1 MDDKGLIFTTD
12 SILALAVVIVL
23 TASLMTYFYA
33 PVYMG
38 ADHQHLE
45 ELADSALAVM
55 EQDGTLTNAAAEAH
69 KGNTS
74 GAQQIIN
81 SRLRMLIPQEIAYNL
96 TLSTPNLVSVQNDR
110 GILYAQD
117 TATKVRVLSFP
128 REGWMGRAW
137 YKIEK
142 FEFENQTQNVTTTL
156 WNFHN
161 WLTNFAPWNTNSGN
175 LATTPLWGSTAAAPT
190 TPINTT
196 FSFPIGSTIKGAKY
210 LSGSCSRNTTTLIQ
224 APSFGTNFTLNSQ
237 VYTANSSQYT
247 FLYRRPSQNYPM
259 YNYQGNI
266 NVTHLANSNR
276 FNLRFIAP
284 VFNYVNTNNQGND
297 MPWFS
302 IIGNYSTSFP
312 VPKGI
317 ISTTHQ
323 FPDGAGMAVQTAQD
337 LGGGAAFGR
346 IYNLN
351 TGSVS
356 NIVNQRVITWN
367 NFRLQDASN
376 VAGQNYQNGVPFVMT
391 NVVGATGTS
400 VTATKCAVSVSQT
413 INVPTGN
420 TIFDVFTVVN
430 PYGGVDGALVEVYNG
445 STWRTVFCSFNY
457 DGATYSARA
466 DGYGNIPGIVYIP
479 PSYLSTG
486 QNNQIR
492 VTIWDDVPSTDY
504 DLVGLV
510 DCYSKVTYSALNIGW
525 VTTPYTSYQSNNNV
539 RTETRSFSI
548 EENAKNVYLFIGA
561 GLDTRNITVN
571 YPGGAVLYNGTTLP
585 YYLDL
590 AAIDA
595 GLPVAQRK
603 ITTVNSTPTNYTLQ
617 QGNNYNLTVTVNGPT
632 HNWQS
637 GDWDSNA
644 EIFSGTRIAVIYP
657 ETLRNVW
664 TDAYDANAVIAMDT
678 AKQRLITA
686 LNTTDPNI
694 INAIKTEALFT
705 GDLPNQVPVRLSLWR
720 R

>member
-1 MDDKGLIFTTD
+1 GLIFTTD
-12 SILALAVVIVL
+12 AILALAVVIVL

-55 EQDGTLTNAAAEAH
+55 EQDGTLTNAAVESH
-69 KGNTS
+69 KGNIT
-74 GAQQIIN
+74 GAQLILN
-81 SRLRMLIPQEIAYNL
+81 SRLRMLIPQEVAYNL
-96 TLSTPNLVSVQNDR
+96 TLSTPNLVTVENDR
-110 GILYAQD
+110 GINFAQD
-117 TATKVRVLSFP
+117 TVTKVRVLSFP

-142 FEFENQTQNVTTTL
+142 FEFEDQEQNVTTTL

-161 WLTNFAPWNTNSGN
+161 WLTNFAPWSGGN
-175 LATTPLWGSTAAAPT
+175 LATRPLWGSTAAAPT
-190 TPINTT
+190 TPLDIS
-196 FSFPIGSTIKGAKY
+196 FSFPTGSTIKGAKY

-237 VYTANSSQYT
+237 VYTANSTQYT

-266 NVTHLANSNR
+266 TPAHLANSNS
-276 FNLRFIAP
+276 FNLRFISP
-284 VFNYVNTNNQGND
+284 VFNYVNDNNQGND

-317 ISTTHQ
+317 VSTTNR
-323 FPDGAGMAVQTAQD
+323 FPDGAGMAVRVAQD
-337 LGGGAAFGR
+337 LGGGPAYGR
-346 IYNLN
+346 IYNLS

-356 NIVNQRVITWN
+356 NLPTLREITWN
-367 NFRLQDASN
+367 NFRLRDASN
-376 VAGQNYQNGVPFVMT
+376 VGGVNYQNGVPFVMT
-391 NVVGATGTS
+391 NVAGASGTS

-420 TIFDVFTVVN
+420 TIFDAFTVVN

-457 DGATYSARA
+457 DGASYSDRP
-466 DGYGNIPGIVYIP
+466 DGYGNIPGIIYIP
-479 PSYLSTG
+479 PNYLSVG
-486 QNNQIR
+486 QNNQVR

-539 RTETRSFSI
+539 RTETKSFNI
-548 EENAKNVYLFIGA
+548 EENAKNVYLFVGT

-571 YPGGAVLYNGTTLP
+571 YPGGATLYANTTLP

-590 AAIDA
+590 AALDA

-603 ITTVNSTPTNYTLQ
+603 ITTANSTPALYWLKTGT
-617 QGNNYNLTVTVNGPT
+617 NYNLTVTVNGPPST
-632 HNWQS
+632 QPWQS
-637 GDWDSNA
+637 GDWDGNA
-644 EIFSGTRIAVIYP
+644 EIFSGTRISVIYP

-664 TDAYDANAVIAMDT
+664 TDAYDDNAVTAMAI
-678 AKQRLITA
+678 AKQKLITS
-686 LNTTDPNI
+686 LNITGLNES
-694 INAIKTEALFT
+694 AIKTEALFT

-720 R
+720 Q